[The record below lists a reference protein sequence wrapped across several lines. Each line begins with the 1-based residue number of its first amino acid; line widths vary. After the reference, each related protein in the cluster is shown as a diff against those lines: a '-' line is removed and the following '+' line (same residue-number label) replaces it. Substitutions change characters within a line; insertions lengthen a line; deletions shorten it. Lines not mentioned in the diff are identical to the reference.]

1 MLEWRTVKVGDRVTH
16 EYNDFDGR
24 GVLNCYISSVHDD
37 HAIAMD
43 ADAIRY
49 WIDDDTQDMF
59 KKGWAW

>member
-16 EYNDFDGR
+16 EYNDFDGH